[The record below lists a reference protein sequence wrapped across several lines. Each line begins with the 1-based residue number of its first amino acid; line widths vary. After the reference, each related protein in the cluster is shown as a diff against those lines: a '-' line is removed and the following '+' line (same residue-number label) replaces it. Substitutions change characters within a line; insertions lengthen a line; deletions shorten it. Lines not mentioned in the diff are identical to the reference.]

1 MQGKLQD
8 NSIIICG
15 YLGKDAEYKTVGD
28 NNSSLTKFGV
38 KVGERKVEGQD
49 KSQAIWVNCDCWHSV
64 ARATKDLKKF
74 DVVLCVGK
82 IKVSEY
88 EKDGEKKQ
96 SKALVC
102 EGVFT
107 MSKALENVSEQ
118 ANAGTADIPREFEEI
133 LKDDGDVPF

>member
-38 KVGERKVEGQD
+38 KVGEQPVEGQD
-49 KSQAIWVNCDCWHSV
+49 KPQAIWVNCDCWHYV

-82 IKVSEY
+82 IKVT
-88 EKDGEKKQ
+88 EKDGKTYKNLE
-96 SKALVC
+96 C
-102 EGVFT
+102 EAVFT
-107 MSKALENVSEQ
+107 MSKALEIVSEQ
-118 ANAGTADIPREFEEI
+118 ANAGSVNIPKEFEEI
-133 LKDDGDVPF
+133 LKDDGVPF